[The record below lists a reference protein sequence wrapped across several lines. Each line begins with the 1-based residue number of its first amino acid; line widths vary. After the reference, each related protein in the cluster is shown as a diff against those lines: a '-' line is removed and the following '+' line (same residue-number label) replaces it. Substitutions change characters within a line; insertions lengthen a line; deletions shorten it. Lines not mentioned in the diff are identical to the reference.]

1 MPNRDWAEMKPML
14 MQAWPSLPDE
24 QLEATQGDREAVLE
38 LVTAQVG
45 IEREDAEAELDA
57 LLGDEQ

>member
-1 MPNRDWAEMKPML
+1 ML
-14 MQAWPSLPDE
+14 MQAWPNLPDE